1 MEAPSGTHVA
11 PRQIELL
18 PLHESTLELMP
29 QALQALLVKG
39 WMLPRMLKMLSI
51 TADMEEARFH
61 DCKNMLQFV
70 KFQPKPLS
78 DCCSVF
84 GIKHIDYIPLQFCQ
98 A

>member
-61 DCKNMLQFV
+61 DCNMV
-70 KFQPKPLS
+70 HAAICEISAKA
-78 DCCSVF
+78 
-84 GIKHIDYIPLQFCQ
+84 II
-98 A
+98 